1 MAEPL
6 VLGAQGSFFFGGQV
20 LDKGQG
26 DTFNGDA
33 GYVKFQAPVNP
44 KALPLILWHGGGQFG
59 KTWETTPDGREGYQQ
74 IFVRRGY
81 AVYVLDQARRG
92 GASRSVN
99 PDRDPYAG
107 SDNSFY
113 YNIFR
118 LGVWAPPA
126 APRPFAGLSFPT
138 DPASIDQFWF
148 QITDNMGGG
157 SGTDE
162 VRALHANNLSDLLDR
177 TGPSILIT
185 HSQSGQYGWA
195 SAIRR
200 PDAIKAVVSYEPNIY
215 AFPSDDPPPEISTA
229 GMPVADFTPPQ
240 LVDPAAFEALAAIPI
255 QVVFGDYVR
264 DQPRDQY
271 GAELWRRVAQRAEQF
286 ADAVNRRGGK
296 VEILHLPDAGLTG
309 NTHFPFADLNN
320 LAVADQLSAFLA
332 RHGLDA

>member
-20 LDKGQG
+20 VAKGQG
-26 DTFNGDA
+26 DTFHGDA
-33 GYVKFQAPVNP
+33 GYVKFQAPPNP
-44 KALPLILWHGGGQFG
+44 KALPIILWHGGGQFG
-59 KTWETTPDGREGYQQ
+59 KTWETTPDGRDGYQQ
-74 IFVRRGY
+74 ILVRRGW
-81 AVYVLDQARRG
+81 AAYVLDQARRG
-92 GASRSVN
+92 GASRSLN

-107 SDNSFY
+107 SDDAFY

-118 LGVWAPPA
+118 LGTWSPPG
-126 APRPFAGLSFPT
+126 PPQPYPGLAFPT
-138 DPASIDQFWF
+138 DQAALDQFWF

-157 SGTDE
+157 SGTEE
-162 VRALHANNLSDLLDR
+162 VRALHAANLSALLDR
-177 TGPSILIT
+177 IGPSVLVT

-195 SAIRR
+195 SAMLR
-200 PDAIKAVVSYEPNIY
+200 PDAVRAVIAYEPNIY
-215 AFPSDDPPPEISTA
+215 AFPDDDPPPPVSTA
-229 GMPVADFTPPQ
+229 GMPVPDFTPAQ
-240 LVDPAAFEALAAIPI
+240 LAPPARFEALTAIPI

-264 DQPRDQY
+264 NRPETEY

-286 ADAVNRRGGK
+286 AEALTRRGGK

-320 LAVADQLSAFLA
+320 LAVCDLLEDFLR